1 MTTQT
6 PKQLA
11 VIIPAYNEE
20 PIIEMTAQHLTALLE
35 SLIKEKLISDDSYIC
50 FVDDGSRDKTWALTE
65 KLAAQSKY
73 IKGIKLARNFGHQF
87 AVLTGLCE
95 AQADIYV
102 SIDADLQDDEN
113 AIRDMVIKNREGF
126 EVVYG
131 VRAKRDTDSFFKRIT
146 ALGFYKLMSIM
157 GVRTVYNHADFRLLS
172 KKAVDI
178 LKQFPETNLFL
189 RGLVP
194 LIGLPSASVF
204 YDRKARVAGESKYP
218 LRKMLSFAWEG
229 ITSFSAKPLKI
240 ATVMGFILCVL
251 GFMFLL
257 YSIWTYYHGYTVP
270 GWTSLIVSIYFLGGV
285 QLFCIGIIG
294 EYVGKIYREVK
305 GRPRF
310 IVEKRV

>member
-1 MTTQT
+1 
-6 PKQLA
+6 
-11 VIIPAYNEE
+11 
-20 PIIEMTAQHLTALLE
+20 MTAQHLIALLE
-35 SLIKEKLISDDSYIC
+35 NLIKEKLIRDDSYAC

-95 AQADIYV
+95 TQADIYV

-131 VRAKRDTDSFFKRIT
+131 VRAKRDTDSFFKRVT

-172 KKAVDI
+172 KQAVDI

-229 ITSFSAKPLKI
+229 ITSFSVKPLKI
-240 ATVMGFILCVL
+240 ATVMGFLLCL
-251 GFMFLL
+251 AGFIFLL
-257 YSIWTYYHGYTVP
+257 YSVWTYYHGYTVP

-294 EYVGKIYREVK
+294 EYVGKIYKEVK

-310 IVEKRV
+310 IVEKKV